1 MSMIFLIDVISS
13 RRIFEISFS
22 FSFGNE
28 SGGESGV
35 LINYDEIL
43 EPMIIRTKS
52 WKIECE
58 ISSIF
63 LFLYSTLLEFI
74 STVEKDSLLRK

>member
-22 FSFGNE
+22 FSF
-28 SGGESGV
+28 GESGV